1 MGHILLSGP
10 RSRAL
15 LTTVVMAAAALGGCG
30 GQQYTDYEHF
40 QVAPSQSYR
49 LKPYVIEPPD
59 VIRIISPNAPEIDNV
74 SQQLR
79 PDGYITLHLVGDV
92 LAADKTPKD
101 LAQEIEEKIRDFYE
115 DVSVQVRVSN
125 FNSKFYYIAG
135 ESRSG
140 PVSYTGNDTVFSAVM
155 RAGLPRSAWP
165 EKAVVIR
172 PNEDGDLIRRM
183 SVDLNAMIEKGDF
196 RHNAVL
202 EEGDIVFVPINPLA
216 AVGVAIQNLLSPVSP
231 ALQAIATPARVTA
244 TPLP

>member
-1 MGHILLSGP
+1 MGHILFSGP
-10 RSRAL
+10 RLRAL
-15 LTTVVMAAAALGGCG
+15 LTAAALVAVAQGGCSPH
-30 GQQYTDYEHF
+30 YTDFDHF
-40 QVAPSQSYR
+40 QVAPSQSYS

-59 VIRIISPNAPEIDNV
+59 VIRIISPNAPEIHNV
-74 SQQLR
+74 SQRLR

-101 LAQEIEEKIRDFYE
+101 LSQEIEEKIRDFYQ
-115 DVSVQVRVSN
+115 DVKVQVRVSA
-125 FNSKFYYIAG
+125 FNSKFYYVAG

-140 PVSYTGNDTVFSAVM
+140 PVAYTGNDTVFSAVM

-183 SVDLNAMIEKGDF
+183 SVDLKAMIEKGDF

-216 AVGVAIQNLLSPVSP
+216 AVGVLFQNLLAPIQP
-231 ALQAIATPARVTA
+231 ALSAVATPGRAAA